1 MGLLK
6 TLIGAALILLA
17 FYALNE
23 VTGWL
28 DIRLPGFRWGKMEH
42 SAAAQVHLYGR
53 LDNALAHHPHG

>member
-6 TLIGAALILLA
+6 TLILAAVIILV

-28 DIRLPGFRWGKMEH
+28 DMRLPG
-42 SAAAQVHLYGR
+42 
-53 LDNALAHHPHG
+53 